1 MVKNAQN
8 KIHNILIL
16 KTSIPL
22 SIPRLFAILPY
33 YSGEFFSPCKRTQKQ
48 GLPAYFRIVYE
59 HFLAKYFDYHTRQK
73 LPIVTSNTLRLL
85 LSPYFAEEELKQWF
99 DPLSVQGDSAGKTL
113 SVTFPHV
120 FFERWFFENIRP
132 VFEKAFFSVP
142 ELSSLHIIYKNKDGI
157 QEKFYAKDKY
167 LIEEHTEYES
177 NTLQSAYKVHNQS
190 GFESRV
196 AIKAHTFASFLSNRK
211 NDFPLAAA
219 QQIAS
224 IIPSNPHN
232 PFVIYGQSGCGKTHL
247 IGAIINRVTETC
259 ADVPFFYGGPEHI
272 SHFYENM
279 HNAVQY
285 KAFFLD
291 DMQNLAQSTELQNRF
306 MFFFDA
312 AVSRNALVT
321 VCLEGHPLGHNG
333 LLQKIRTRLTSG
345 LVVEVKKPDLDI
357 RYRFIQKLVTEQAL
371 PISKEEALALA
382 QRYTDFRTI
391 EGTLIK
397 VKVYQSLI
405 KDGNNDLS
413 VILGAQADQKTVT
426 AQSIIKNVAE
436 FYHVPAEEIIG
447 KSRKRDHTR
456 ARNTAIFLCRE
467 LLGVSLSQVGEFF
480 GSRDHSSILYTIKK
494 MQELKRSDTDTNNE
508 LSKLKKMCLSL

>member
-1 MVKNAQN
+1 M
-8 KIHNILIL
+8 
-16 KTSIPL
+16 
-22 SIPRLFAILPY
+22 
-33 YSGEFFSPCKRTQKQ
+33 
-48 GLPAYFRIVYE
+48 
-59 HFLAKYFDYHTRQK
+59 TR
-73 LPIVTSNTLRLL
+73 STLRLL

-132 VFEKAFFSVP
+132 AFEKTFFSLP
-142 ELSSLHIIYKNKDGI
+142 ELSNFHIIYKNKCGI
-157 QEKFYAKDKY
+157 QEKIYTKEKNFPE
-167 LIEEHTEYES
+167 LITEDAIFSLYGSCKEQKNAGS
-177 NTLQSAYKVHNQS
+177 
-190 GFESRV
+190 ESRIAV
-196 AIKAHTFASFLSNRK
+196 KDHTFASFLSNRK

-224 IIPSNPHN
+224 TITSNPHN

-247 IGAIINRVTETC
+247 IEAILNRVSETFT
-259 ADVPFFYGGPEHI
+259 DLPFFYGGPEHI
-272 SHFYENM
+272 SHFYEKM

-285 KAFFLD
+285 KAFFFD

-312 AVSRNALVT
+312 AVSRKALVT

-371 PISKEEALALA
+371 PIGKEEALALA

-405 KDGNNDLS
+405 NDGNNDLS

-436 FYHVPAEEIIG
+436 FYHVPAEEITG

-480 GSRDHSSILYTIKK
+480 GGRDHSSILYTIKK
-494 MQELKRSDTDTNNE
+494 MQESKRSDTDTNNE